1 MDQQILIIVGLGL
14 VCFGALAFVLL
25 APTQQDKTKKRM
37 DSLNSGRGL
46 ARAAGVSAAASE
58 AQNKERRK
66 KLTETLQQLDD
77 KTKNLKKKKRVSL
90 AQQLEQAG
98 LSARP
103 KHFYIGSL
111 IAAFAFGLVG
121 LISGQQLWV
130 TGLLFVVGG
139 FGFPRWIVNFLIKR
153 RKKKFLDEFSNAID
167 VIVRGVKS
175 GLPVNEC
182 LKIIARE
189 SPKPVCDEFHQLVE
203 GIRIGMTMEQS
214 LLRMFERMPLQ
225 EVNFFGIVLM
235 IQQKTG
241 GNLAE
246 ALGNL
251 ANVLRS
257 RKLMEGKIKALS
269 AEAKASAMI
278 IGALPFL
285 VMGAV
290 KMASPDYLTPL
301 FATKTGNFILIG
313 AGLWMLTGV
322 MVMKKMVQIKGLGGR
337 HGRTHQRRYG
347 SHVSDFRAGF
357 ACRDRYNLH
366 RARAVLC
373 QGQACRAHEVG
384 DNAPRIVAPK
394 TARRHC
400 A

>member
-1 MDQQILIIVGLGL
+1 MDQQILIIIGLGL

-25 APTQQDKTKKRM
+25 APTSKDKTKKRM
-37 DSLNSGRGL
+37 ESLNSGRGL
-46 ARAAGVSAAASE
+46 ARAAGASAAASE

-98 LSARP
+98 LTARP

-111 IAAFAFGLVG
+111 IAAFTFGLVG

-214 LLRMFERMPLQ
+214 LARMFERMPLQ

-322 MVMKKMVQIKGLGGR
+322 MVMKKMVQIK
-337 HGRTHQRRYG
+337 
-347 SHVSDFRAGF
+347 V
-357 ACRDRYNLH
+357 
-366 RARAVLC
+366 
-373 QGQACRAHEVG
+373 
-384 DNAPRIVAPK
+384 
-394 TARRHC
+394 
-400 A
+400 